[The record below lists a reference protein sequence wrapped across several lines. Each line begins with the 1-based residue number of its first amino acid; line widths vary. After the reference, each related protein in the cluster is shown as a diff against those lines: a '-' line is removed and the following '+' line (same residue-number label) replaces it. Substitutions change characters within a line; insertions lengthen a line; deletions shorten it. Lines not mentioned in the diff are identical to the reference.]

1 MFKYYYFYSYSK
13 LDKSNFNDIIR
24 KSYSFYIDIEFEDN
38 NSGIIMAD
46 ENFFIRLLNI
56 YDILLND
63 FGINIVFLESYDTN
77 NVSLLCFEE
86 LKSNKEKGIFS
97 LDEVLFNIYIKSKNS
112 NIISSFILEF
122 DSINNDL
129 LNCAIYYLRCN
140 LNASIAANSLY
151 IHRNTFNYRLNKF
164 IEISK
169 LDIRD
174 YKNSLIFYSYL
185 IFKHQN

>member
-13 LDKSNFNDIIR
+13 LDKPSFNEIIR
-24 KSYSFYIDIEFEDN
+24 KSYSYYIDIEFSDDN
-38 NSGIIMAD
+38 NGIIMAD
-46 ENFFIRLLNI
+46 ENFSVRLLNI
-56 YDILLND
+56 YNILLND
-63 FGINIVFLESYDTN
+63 LGIAVVFLETFDLN
-77 NVSLLCFEE
+77 NLSE
-86 LKSNKEKGIFS
+86 LSMKNLIFNKEKGVFS
-97 LDEVLFNIYIKSKNS
+97 LDEVILKAYLYKNKEIANALEKIFDNID
-112 NIISSFILEF
+112 E
-122 DSINNDL
+122 DL
-129 LNCAIYYLRCN
+129 LDCASYYLKCN

-174 YKNSLIFYSYL
+174 YKNSLIFYFYL